1 MTLWL
6 VRLAWASLPV
16 TAGPAAG
23 DALDGWSTPPRTLAE
38 VFLWSA
44 WVATLVAVL
53 APRPIGLTVV
63 RVVAPSF
70 VALAVVVLAGGSA
83 DAAAAVVAL
92 VATAVAAALA
102 LALPSVSLA
111 CANGVAY
118 GDERRYPLRTPP
130 VLWLGLLPLA
140 SLLVAAGP
148 VAGPLLLADGRIVVG
163 VAALAVGIPAAW
175 FAARSLHSLSGRWVV
190 LVPAG
195 LVIVDPLTLPDPVLF
210 LRERIEALQVVQR
223 RERVSDEVLDVRLGA
238 RGGSVAMRLDRPVEF
253 LQTRRGLRGS
263 RPSHATE
270 LCFATVDTPDL
281 LVTAASRRIRVA

>member
-92 VATAVAAALA
+92 VATAVAAA
-102 LALPSVSLA
+102 
-111 CANGVAY
+111 
-118 GDERRYPLRTPP
+118 
-130 VLWLGLLPLA
+130 
-140 SLLVAAGP
+140 
-148 VAGPLLLADGRIVVG
+148 
-163 VAALAVGIPAAW
+163 
-175 FAARSLHSLSGRWVV
+175 FAARSVHSLSGRWVV

>member
-44 WVATLVAVL
+44 WVAALVALL
-53 APRPIGLTVV
+53 APRPLGLTVV
-63 RVVAPSF
+63 RVVAPS
-70 VALAVVVLAGGSA
+70 LVVLAAIVLATGSA
-83 DAAAAVVAL
+83 DAAAAVVGL
-92 VATAVAAALA
+92 VATVVAGVLA

-140 SLLVAAGP
+140 SLLVAAGL
-148 VAGPLLLADGRIVVG
+148 VSGPLLLADGRI
-163 VAALAVGIPAAW
+163 AVGIAAVVVGFPAAAL
-175 FAARSLHSLSGRWVV
+175 AARSLHSLSGRWAV

-195 LVIVDPLTLPDPVLF
+195 LVLVDPLTLPDPVLF
-210 LRERIEALQVVQR
+210 LRERIEALQAVPR
-223 RERVSDEVLDVRLGA
+223 RHPVGTDVLDLRLGA
-238 RGGSVAMRLDRPVEF
+238 RGGSVEMRLDHAVEF

-263 RPSHATE
+263 SATNATE
-270 LCFATVDTPDL
+270 ICFVTVDSPDL
-281 LVTAASRRIRVA
+281 LLTAASRRIRVA